1 MIKYLKTLVSLLA
14 DVLLE
19 LPGLRERNH
28 VVLALLHTGAT
39 TLATITVLVVT
50 DINPGGSQG
59 HREGGDQDHHHVQP
73 AHRNDWTLRPQVLIS
88 YSIILNSK
96 STNLHMIN

>member
-28 VVLALLHTGAT
+28 VVLALLHTGCTALT
-39 TLATITVLVVT
+39 AVTVLVVT

-59 HREGGDQDHHHVQP
+59 QREGGDQHHHHVQRG
-73 AHRNDWTLRPQVLIS
+73 HLNDWRLRPEVLPS
-88 YSIILNSK
+88 Y
-96 STNLHMIN
+96 TPY